1 MSKYVVVSQLD
12 ADGVFVGVTRAS
24 ESPLEPDV
32 YLYPRGTVAAAPP
45 DIPDG
50 FFAKW
55 ENEWVLY
62 PIPAP
67 PEVEPLPD
75 VVVVPTLT
83 PAQFWMQIAIDGDED
98 TAMTVI
104 NSLPRVQ
111 QILALKARD
120 YRRDN
125 ELLIQLATAIGKDSA
140 DMDAFFQAAS
150 LL

>member
-1 MSKYVVVSQLD
+1 MSKYIIVSQLD
-12 ADGVFVGVTRAS
+12 ADGVFVGVTQAS

-45 DIPDG
+45 YIPDG

-67 PEVEPLPD
+67 PEVEPLPE
-75 VVVVPTLT
+75 VVPTLT
-83 PAQFWMQIAIDGDED
+83 PAQFWMQLAIDGDEPAALAIID
-98 TAMTVI
+98 T
-104 NSLPRVQ
+104 LPRVQ
-111 QILALKARD
+111 QILALRARD

-125 ELLIQLATAIGKDSA
+125 ELLIQLATAMGKSSA
-140 DMDAFFQAAS
+140 DIDAFFTEAS
-150 LL
+150 AL

>member
-1 MSKYVVVSQLD
+1 MSKYIIVSQLD
-12 ADGVFVGVTRAS
+12 ADGVFVGVTQAS
-24 ESPLEPDV
+24 ESPLEPGV

-67 PEVEPLPD
+67 PEVEPPPE

-83 PAQFWMQIAIDGDED
+83 PAQFWMQLALDED
-98 TAMTVI
+98 ESEALAIIDT
-104 NSLPRVQ
+104 LPRPQ
-111 QILALKARD
+111 QILALRARD
-120 YRRDN
+120 YKRDN
-125 ELLIQLATAIGKDSA
+125 ALLIQLATAMGKSSA
-140 DMDAFFQAAS
+140 DIDAFFTEAS
-150 LL
+150 AL